1 MRTSR
6 DDYKDGLTY
15 NGYDYDLQTWVMDG
29 IIMDCSHTKI
39 RTERNYE
46 FCEFNCASNQNAG
59 RKLSEVKRA
68 VA

>member
-15 NGYDYDLQTWVMDG
+15 NGYDYDLQVWVMDG
-29 IIMDCSHTKI
+29 VVIDCSHPSYM
-39 RTERNYE
+39 RGE
-46 FCEFNCASNQNAG
+46 CASYCNARIWAG
-59 RKLSEVKRA
+59 HKLADVIKA